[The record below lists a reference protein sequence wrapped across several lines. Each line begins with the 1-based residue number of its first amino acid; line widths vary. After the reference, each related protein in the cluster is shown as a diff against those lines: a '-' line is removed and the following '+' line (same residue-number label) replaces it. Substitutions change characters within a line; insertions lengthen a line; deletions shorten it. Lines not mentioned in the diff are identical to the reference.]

1 MNKELRR
8 VSLVIVLMFTA
19 LFLSTSIIQ
28 VFAVDSLA
36 RDSRNVRVLY
46 DSFSTERGPI
56 LVDGVPVAESIPVDD
71 AYSYLRVYANGP
83 LYAPVTGYLTLNQ
96 GNTGVEDAMNTYL
109 SGSSNELFMDQVNAL
124 FTGKEPAG
132 ASVELTI
139 DPVVQQAAWDAM
151 GDTTG
156 AIVAIDPTT
165 GAVLAMV
172 SKTSYDP
179 NQLSAHE
186 SGAEI
191 IGRYENLLADP
202 AKPLINRAIAGD
214 LYRPGSTFKI
224 LLAAAAI
231 ESGDYTP
238 ESEFPN
244 PAQLQL
250 PQTDNTITNSGG
262 DLCGGTPTVSLARAL
277 SLSCNIPFAELG
289 LELGHQQIRDQ
300 ANKFGFNESIEIPLD
315 STPSTYP
322 RVLDDPQTMISA
334 FGQGTDVRASPL
346 QMAMV
351 SMAIANGGSLMKP
364 NLVERILSSDL
375 RVVEEFEAEQYR
387 EAMSAETAS
396 QITQMMVD
404 SVANGAASNARI
416 DGVDVAG
423 KTGTAE
429 NGEGEPYTL
438 WFTGFAPANDPQVAV
453 AVVVENGGGL
463 GQSGSGNQIAA
474 PIAQRVLEAVLF
486 K

>member
-1 MNKELRR
+1 VNKELRR
-8 VSLVIVLMFTA
+8 VSLVVVLMFTT

-36 RDSRNVRVLY
+36 SDGRNVRVLY

-56 LVDGVPVAESIPVDD
+56 LVDGVAVAESVPVDD
-71 AYSYLRVYANGP
+71 AYSYLRVYSNGP

-165 GAVLAMV
+165 GAILAMV

-186 SGAEI
+186 TGNEI
-191 IGRYENLLADP
+191 ISRYKSLLADP
-202 AKPLINRAIAGD
+202 SKPLVNRAIAGD

-224 LLAAAAI
+224 LLAAAAL
-231 ESGDYTP
+231 ESGQYTP

-244 PAQLQL
+244 PRTLQL
-250 PQTDNTITNSGG
+250 PQSNSFISNVEGG
-262 DLCGGTPTVSLARAL
+262 SCGGTPTATIATAL
-277 SLSCNIPFAELG
+277 RLSCNIPFAQLGVELG
-289 LELGHQQIRDQ
+289 EDRIRSI
-300 ANKFGFNESIEIPLD
+300 AEGFGFGSRIPIPMQV
-315 STPSTYP
+315 TPSVYP
-322 RVLDDPQTMISA
+322 TGMDDAQLMLSS
-334 FGQGTDVRASPL
+334 FGQFDDKVTPL

-351 SMAIANGGSLMKP
+351 VAGISNGGTVMTP
-364 NLVERILSSDL
+364 TVIE
-375 RVVEEFEAEQYR
+375 RVVGDDLTVIQDFEPTVYGNPI
-387 EAMSAETAS
+387 SPETAATL
-396 QITQMMVD
+396 TQMLVNG
-404 SVANGAASNARI
+404 VANGAASNARI
-416 DGVDVAG
+416 SGVDVAG

-438 WFTGFAPANDPQVAV
+438 WFTGFAPAVNPQVAI
-453 AVVVENGGGL
+453 AVVLENSGGRT
-463 GQSGSGNQIAA
+463 SNAFGNTVAA
-474 PIAQRVLEAVLF
+474 PMAKKVIEAVLSR
-486 K
+486 